1 MTFVQVFINQSTNY
15 TGVIQM
21 NNPINKYEH
30 ILRLWPV
37 VMAGNP
43 MTLIEYLAES
53 DKDQNEFYTWI
64 CNQVGEYADLY

>member
-1 MTFVQVFINQSTNY
+1 
-15 TGVIQM
+15 M

-43 MTLIEYLAES
+43 MTLIEYLSES
-53 DKDQNEFYTWI
+53 DKDQNDFYNWI
-64 CNQVGEYADLY
+64 CKQVGEYADLY